1 MTDSA
6 PPPGDLLDYVQA
18 LVQCTHAGSVVDV
31 GERFAWCKRCG
42 ALRAPLER
50 AGGDLA
56 SEPFFVPSGVRH
68 MGALVSAA
76 FGHTELTPAARALL
90 DWIFVGGPQSADEC
104 ARRFGSSALLDLA
117 LRNLID
123 IDEQGAVLARGDTPA
138 PYDSQIRLAVAAQS
152 GKD

>member
-6 PPPGDLLDYVQA
+6 PPPGDVLDYVQA
-18 LVQCTHAGSVVDV
+18 LVRCTHAGAVVDV
-31 GERFAWCKRCG
+31 GDRFAWCKRCG

-56 SEPFFVPSGVRH
+56 SEPFFAAEGVRAL
-68 MGALVSAA
+68 GALLSAA
-76 FGHTELTPAARALL
+76 FGHTELSPAARALL
-90 DWIFVGGPQSADEC
+90 DWIFVEGPQSADQC
-104 ARRFGSSALLDLA
+104 ASRFGSSALLDLA

-123 IDEQGAVLARGDTPA
+123 IDEHGAVFARGDTPA
-138 PYDSQIRLAVAAQS
+138 PYDSQIRLAVAAQT